1 MKLEKLAERFR
12 IDKPDSFRLADI
24 DPRDTAGLE
33 IGKEEAG
40 DMLKE
45 SIQRLS
51 DLQDVLYAQ
60 DRWAVLAI
68 FQAIDAAGKDGVIKH
83 VMSGVNPAGCQ
94 VYSFKAPSSQ
104 ELDHD
109 FLWRSTVAMPERGR
123 IGIFNRSY
131 YEEVL
136 VVRANP
142 KILAGQKLPPS
153 LITKDLW
160 KERFEDIRNFEKYQ
174 ARNGTLILKFF
185 LHVSKEEQAKRFLE
199 RIDDPSKNWKF
210 NMGDI
215 AERKN
220 FDEYLGYFEDLI
232 RETSRPH
239 APWFVVPADRKWFT
253 RLVVVSAL
261 IAGLE
266 SLDLH
271 YPKVEDA
278 IKAELQKARAILV
291 AEAPEKNGK
300 KNGKGND
307 KNGKNGAKNNK
318 S

>member
-12 IDKPDSFRLADI
+12 IDKPDTFRLADI
-24 DPRDTAGLE
+24 DPRDTAGLA
-33 IGKEEAG
+33 IDKAEATT
-40 DMLKE
+40 MLKD
-45 SIQRLS
+45 SVQKLS

-68 FQAIDAAGKDGVIKH
+68 FQAMDAAGKDGAIKH
-83 VMSGVNPAGCQ
+83 VMSGVNPQGCQ
-94 VYSFKAPSSQ
+94 VYSFKAPTVT

-109 FLWRSTVAMPERGR
+109 YLWRTTVSMPERGR

-142 KILAGQKLPPS
+142 KILQAQKLPAS
-153 LITKDLW
+153 LVTKDIW
-160 KERFEDIRNFEKYQ
+160 KERFEDIRNFERYQ

-185 LHVSKEEQAKRFLE
+185 LHVSKEEQAKRLLA

-210 NMGDI
+210 NPSDV
-215 AERKN
+215 AEREH
-220 FDEYLGYFEDLI
+220 FDEYQRFYEDVI
-232 RETSRPH
+232 RETSRVH

-253 RLVVVSAL
+253 RLAVASAL
-261 IAGLE
+261 IAALE
-266 SLDLH
+266 GLDLH
-271 YPKVEDA
+271 YPKVDEA
-278 IKAELQKARAILV
+278 MKPELAKARGLLAAQV
-291 AEAPEKNGK
+291 PEKNGK
-300 KNGKGND
+300 KNGKNGDKAGGKGKND
-307 KNGKNGAKNNK
+307 K

>member
-1 MKLEKLAERFR
+1 MKLENLADRFR
-12 IDKPDSFRLADI
+12 IDRPDSFRLANI
-24 DPRDTAGLE
+24 DPRDTAGLD
-33 IGKEEAG
+33 IDKDEAKQ
-40 DMLKE
+40 MLQD

-51 DLQDVLYAQ
+51 GLQDILYAQ
-60 DRWAVLAI
+60 DRWAVLAM
-68 FQAIDAAGKDGVIKH
+68 FQAMDAAGKDGVIKH
-83 VMSGVNPAGCQ
+83 VMSGVNPQGCQ
-94 VYSFKAPSSQ
+94 VYSFKAPSTL

-109 FLWRSTVAMPERGR
+109 FLWRTTVAMPERGR

-142 KILAGQKLPPS
+142 KILAAQKLPAS
-153 LITKDLW
+153 LVTKDLW

-185 LHVSKEEQAKRFLE
+185 LHVSKEEQAKRLLE

-210 NMGDI
+210 NLGDV
-215 AERKN
+215 AEREN
-220 FDEYLGYFEDLI
+220 FDDYTRYFEDLI

-253 RLVVVSAL
+253 RLVVVSAM
-261 IAGLE
+261 IEALE

-271 YPKVEDA
+271 YPKVDETV
-278 IKAELQKARAILV
+278 KAELQKARGIL
-291 AEAPEKNGK
+291 AAQIPEKNNK
-300 KNGKGND
+300 KNGKN
-307 KNGKNGAKNNK
+307 KNNAK